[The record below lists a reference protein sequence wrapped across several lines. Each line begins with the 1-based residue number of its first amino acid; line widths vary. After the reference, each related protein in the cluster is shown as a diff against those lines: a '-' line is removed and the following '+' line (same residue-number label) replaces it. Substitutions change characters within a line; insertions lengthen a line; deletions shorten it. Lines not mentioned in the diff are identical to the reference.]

1 MCVRDLREILNGF
14 CVPNT
19 LPLQF
24 VGQLGTMYLIHLQ
37 LRIQSSKQ
45 KYYWKLCEVFLHVAT
60 RHCYKH
66 WHTITHNDYSICTG
80 TSTNISDQVSW
91 FMKEKGLHE
100 LFAYFCLV
108 LIYYCINKTIEIFL
122 VKKCS
127 EFFV

>member
-1 MCVRDLREILNGF
+1 MWQPDNAINI
-14 CVPNT
+14 
-19 LPLQF
+19 
-24 VGQLGTMYLIHLQ
+24 GT
-37 LRIQSSKQ
+37 QSHIMS
-45 KYYWKLCEVFLHVAT
+45 
-60 RHCYKH
+60 
-66 WHTITHNDYSICTG
+66 TG

-91 FMKEKGLHE
+91 FMKERGLHE

>member
-1 MCVRDLREILNGF
+1 MWQPDIAINI
-14 CVPNT
+14 
-19 LPLQF
+19 
-24 VGQLGTMYLIHLQ
+24 GT
-37 LRIQSSKQ
+37 QSHIMS
-45 KYYWKLCEVFLHVAT
+45 
-60 RHCYKH
+60 
-66 WHTITHNDYSICTG
+66 TG

-91 FMKEKGLHE
+91 FMKKKGLHE